1 MGSNTLVNGYHAG
14 LVRNDDNSRQW
25 VVQKYGGTSIGKFAD
40 RIAEDIVRYVWMY
53 RWRPKD

>member
-1 MGSNTLVNGYHAG
+1 MGSNPLVNGYHAG

-53 RWRPKD
+53 HWRPKD